1 MSVGLESP
9 QRSGGATSGV
19 ALQGPAEQQQ
29 QAVESSSVQASDRVQ
44 TVEGGC
50 VQKSPDE
57 L

>member
-1 MSVGLESP
+1 MGLESP
-9 QRSGGATSGV
+9 QISGGATSGV

-29 QAVESSSVQASDRVQ
+29 PAVGSSSVQASGSVQ